1 MPLPSLYGIA
11 PDWAPFALAGAEGSC
26 VPVWWW
32 LGFGLL
38 MLLLVA
44 TDLLTVHRLERDP
57 SMVGSAAT
65 VAVCCLLA
73 LVFNA
78 VIGWQMGGKAALQFS
93 TGYLLEWSLSMD
105 NIFVFAVIFRYFQ
118 VPKVHQYRIL
128 HWGIVGAILT
138 RLTFILAGA
147 ALISRFQFILPLLG
161 LFLIYTAWQLARRST
176 QRSDPRR
183 NLVFRFARRWL
194 PLAEESGSVGFSPP
208 VHEGGPR
215 PTLQSPQTPESVESP
230 TAAVDY
236 GGRFLVRQAGRLRIT
251 PPLLVLLVVES
262 TDVLFAVDSVPAIFG
277 ITRDPLPCLYVQRL
291 CHPRPAGPLFPTG
304 RCDGPVPLFALWPG
318 RGAGVRR
325 TENGRRRLGRQG
337 GHARVGVAGGDCRAA
352 GGGDRG
358 LDAGAKEGDCKL
370 RIANCKLQIRN
381 RAIHGLPRDVFN
393 LQFAICNLQFAI
405 VFLGRSSPMKHSL
418 VTGGAGFI
426 GSHLVEALLARGDRV
441 AVIDDE
447 STGTRANLAAVIDHP
462 RLHYVQGSVADR
474 DLVRGMLDGIDEVY
488 HLAAAVGVRL
498 IAESPIHT
506 IETNVYP
513 MELLLDELGRL
524 QAAGRTVPLVPGQH
538 AARSTARTP
547 SRSGAKTRTWFSGP
561 RRGRGGPTAR
571 RRRST
576 SFWPWPIGASDS
588 CRRSWAA
595 SSTSSVR
602 GRRALMAWCCRD
614 WSMRRWAAGRWWS
627 TTTAGKSACFAHVS
641 DVVRA
646 VLALMDGPQAVGR
659 VFNIGSDQPVSIL
672 ELAQRVIR
680 AVDPALRIE
689 FISYA
694 AAYGHDF
701 EDCRRRVPDLARLR
715 ATIGDWPHRTLEE
728 TIAEVVAWKR
738 GESS

>member
-236 GGRFLVRQAGRLRIT
+236 GGRFLVRQAGRLQIT

-277 ITRDPLPCLYVQRL
+277 VTHDPFLVFTSNVFAILGLRALYFL
-291 CHPRPAGPLFPTG
+291 L
-304 RCDGPVPLFALWPG
+304 
-318 RGAGVRR
+318 AGVM
-325 TENGRRRLGRQG
+325 
-337 GHARVGVAGGDCRAA
+337 
-352 GGGDRG
+352 DRFRYLHYG
-358 LDAGAKEGDCKL
+358 
-370 RIANCKLQIRN
+370 
-381 RAIHGLPRDVFN
+381 
-393 LQFAICNLQFAI
+393 
-405 VFLGRSSPMKHSL
+405 
-418 VTGGAGFI
+418 
-426 GSHLVEALLARGDRV
+426 
-441 AVIDDE
+441 
-447 STGTRANLAAVIDHP
+447 LAAVLAFVGLKMAGEGWAGKEVMPAWASLAVI
-462 RLHYVQGSVADR
+462 VA
-474 DLVRGMLDGIDEVY
+474 LLG
-488 HLAAAVGVRL
+488 AAVV
-498 IAESPIHT
+498 A
-506 IETNVYP
+506 
-513 MELLLDELGRL
+513 
-524 QAAGRTVPLVPGQH
+524 
-538 AARSTARTP
+538 
-547 SRSGAKTRTWFSGP
+547 
-561 RRGRGGPTAR
+561 
-571 RRRST
+571 
-576 SFWPWPIGASDS
+576 
-588 CRRSWAA
+588 
-595 SSTSSVR
+595 
-602 GRRALMAWCCRD
+602 
-614 WSMRRWAAGRWWS
+614 SMR
-627 TTTAGKSACFAHVS
+627 AGKK
-641 DVVRA
+641 
-646 VLALMDGPQAVGR
+646 
-659 VFNIGSDQPVSIL
+659 
-672 ELAQRVIR
+672 E
-680 AVDPALRIE
+680 
-689 FISYA
+689 
-694 AAYGHDF
+694 
-701 EDCRRRVPDLARLR
+701 
-715 ATIGDWPHRTLEE
+715 
-728 TIAEVVAWKR
+728 IAN
-738 GESS
+738 